1 MLGEEDV
8 EVRKKSREVV
18 MEIIEL
24 TNNAN
29 IVL

>member
-8 EVRKKSREVV
+8 EVRKKSKEVV